1 MRALVALG
9 PDVNLAKRIQKLGK
23 STPSRVTTE
32 SRVSISL
39 SSCNVAT
46 RRSASR
52 ES

>member
-1 MRALVALG
+1 MRALMALG
-9 PDVNLAKRIQKLGK
+9 PDVNLAKQIQKPGSPPL
-23 STPSRVTTE
+23 SRVTTE

-46 RRSASR
+46 RRSTSR